1 MTGRATRDDAQMKE
15 ARDQSEAGREPRNKT
30 ITIKRDP
37 SNRPKKGESSG
48 RARGKIVERR
58 ADGRERRKDRMKEG
72 DGRDRGGDVG
82 EGEDPARPSPRRA
95 AKRRC
100 S

>member
-1 MTGRATRDDAQMKE
+1 MKE

-37 SNRPKKGESSG
+37 SNRPKKGESG

-58 ADGRERRKDRMKEG
+58 ADGRERRKDRMEKG
-72 DGRDRGGDVG
+72 DGGRDRGGDVG
-82 EGEDPARPSPRRA
+82 VGEDPARPSPRRA